1 MKKIL
6 LSALAAACVVTSVTP
21 TAGAAV
27 RKVPVTVDGVTVI
40 SEAHLENGV
49 TSVPLRTLLDAIG
62 GWNIYWD
69 HATKSAVANNDDTT
83 IIAKPGEYEITVDSD
98 TRSTSCAVYIEN
110 GRTYVPLR
118 VLGNSLGWAVEW
130 DRALGGA
137 AVTTE
142 SDDWTEEDLYWL
154 SRVISAESR
163 GESLTGQMAVGNVV
177 LNRVASS
184 EFPGTI
190 KGVIFDRNYGTQFE
204 PVDNG
209 TIYDTPTDSSVA
221 AAKAVLAGQRVVGNS
236 LYFYAPALSQGT
248 WIRQNRTYYTTIGCH
263 RFYL

>member
-1 MKKIL
+1 MKKFLI
-6 LSALAAACVVTSVTP
+6 SALAAVCMTTSILP
-21 TAGAAV
+21 PAAAAV
-27 RKVPVTVDGVTVI
+27 RKVPVSVDGVTVI
-40 SEAHLENGV
+40 AEAHLENGV

-69 HATKSAVANNDDTT
+69 RSSRSAVASDGDTT
-83 IIAKPGEYEITVDSD
+83 IIAKPGEYEITVDGN
-98 TRSTSCAVYIEN
+98 TRTTTCAVYIEN

-118 VLGNSLGWAVEW
+118 VLGNSLGWAVDW

-142 SDDWTEEDLYWL
+142 SSDWTEEDLYWL

-177 LNRVASS
+177 LNRVASGT
-184 EFPGTI
+184 FPNTI
-190 KGVIFDRNYGTQFE
+190 KGVIFDKNHGTQFE

-209 TIYDTPTDSSVA
+209 TIYDAPTSSSVA
-221 AAKAVLAGQRVVGNS
+221 AAKAVLAGQRVVGDCM
-236 LYFYAPALSQGT
+236 YFYAPALSQGT
-248 WIRQNRTYYTTIGCH
+248 WIRENRTYYTTIGCH

>member
-1 MKKIL
+1 MKKQL
-6 LSALAAACVVTSVTP
+6 LSVLAALCITTSVLP
-21 TAGAAV
+21 SAAAA
-27 RKVPVTVDGVTVI
+27 RTVPVTVDGVTVI
-40 SEAHLENGV
+40 AEAHLENGV

-69 HATKSAVANNDDTT
+69 RSSRAAVAHNDSTT
-83 IIAKPGEYEITVDSD
+83 IIAKPGEYEITVDGD
-98 TRSTSCAVYIEN
+98 TRATTCAVYIEN

-142 SDDWTEEDLYWL
+142 SSDWTEEDLYWL

-177 LNRVASS
+177 LNRMASDK
-184 EFPGTI
+184 FPNTI
-190 KGVIFDRNYGTQFE
+190 KGVVFDRKHGTQFE

-209 TIYDTPTDSSVA
+209 TIYNTPTRSSVA
-221 AAKAVLAGQRVVGNS
+221 AAKAVLAGQRVVGDC
-236 LYFYAPALSQGT
+236 LYFYAPALSNGT
-248 WIRQNRTYYTTIGCH
+248 WIMKNRPFYTAIGCH
-263 RFYL
+263 RFFL